1 MVRGLCCVVR
11 GQDESAADE
20 GGDEA
25 QRARAALFAPAVSS
39 AALRTPHRVPAPVVA
54 PAAAAAAAQ
63 RRPPVRSGRA
73 CGGDA

>member
-1 MVRGLCCVVR
+1 MLGGAGV

-54 PAAAAAAAQ
+54 PAVKSQ
-63 RRPPVRSGRA
+63 LVNL
-73 CGGDA
+73 

>member
-1 MVRGLCCVVR
+1 MLGGAGV

-54 PAAAAAAAQ
+54 PAFAAAAQ
-63 RRPPVRSGRA
+63 RQPPARSGRA
-73 CGGDA
+73 CGGDRMPR